1 MGEVMNDETLIVA
14 GMLTLLMIAML
25 ILAGMALT
33 LRGFQTLNATIVS
46 LLAMAFKDRLGS
58 PSPEGEN
65 SPQNEAIVAQQE
77 DPPPAFDDL
86 QADLTSQANPPPL
99 RPPHTNG
106 RGKV

>member
-1 MGEVMNDETLIVA
+1 MGEAMNDETLIVA

-58 PSPEGEN
+58 TSPGGDNFPEN
-65 SPQNEAIVAQQE
+65 GAIVAQQD
-77 DPPPAFDDL
+77 DPPASFGDPP
-86 QADLTSQANPPPL
+86 ADLTSPPNPPPSS
-99 RPPHTNG
+99 PPHPNG